1 MFLYNYK
8 FIFFLNLFGG
18 MKNARTSIFSLFL
31 YKKNDPV
38 NNKHPKNNLN
48 KILAYDS
55 ISSVFATSVT
65 VSGADEGVLSYPYC
79 ILLLVRK
86 AIIDICFCFS
96 VWLSLVTA
104 STSA

>member
-1 MFLYNYK
+1 
-8 FIFFLNLFGG
+8 
-18 MKNARTSIFSLFL
+18 MKNARTSTFSLFL
-31 YKKNDPV
+31 YRKNDPV

-48 KILAYDS
+48 KILPYDS
-55 ISSVFATSVT
+55 VSSAFATSDT
-65 VSGADEGVLSYPYC
+65 VAGANEGVLSYPYC

-96 VWLSLVTA
+96 VWRSLVTA